1 MADKLPQIAP
11 SLPHTLDNL
20 LLIHTLNNSLSMVSI
35 ILLKNTHLM
44 HNPNIYH
51 LSELSPPNKKYILLH
66 LCTQNSDTSNNSNTL
81 PPESMFPL
89 HRKYTTLHKVIP
101 WSIVH
106 MYHRKNIFSNSLPHT
121 TGIVHPLQT
130 SFIGIACNRFRFG

>member
-20 LLIHTLNNSLSMVSI
+20 LLIHTLNSSLNMVSI

-44 HNPNIYH
+44 HNLNISH
-51 LSELSPPNKKYILLH
+51 LSELSPPNKKHILHH
-66 LCTQNSDTSNNSNTL
+66 LYTQNNGTSNNSNTL

-89 HRKYTTLHKVIP
+89 HRKYTTLQKVIL
-101 WSIVH
+101 WNIVH
-106 MYHRKNIFSNSLPHT
+106 MYHRKSIFSNPLLRT
-121 TGIVHPLQT
+121 TGIVHPLHT
-130 SFIGIACNRFRFG
+130 SSIGIACNRFQFG